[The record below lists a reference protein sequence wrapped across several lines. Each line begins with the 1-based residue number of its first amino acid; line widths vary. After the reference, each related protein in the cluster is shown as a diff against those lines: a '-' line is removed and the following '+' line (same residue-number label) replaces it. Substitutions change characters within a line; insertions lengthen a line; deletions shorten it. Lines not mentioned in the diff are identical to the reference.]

1 MKMCMIYVF
10 NSKISHHA
18 DTNKG
23 ELTIYKLLFISQSYC
38 MNYDKSEQTSEPKSE
53 IEKDYATLFPIS
65 SPWLPRMNIKM
76 SQPLQHA
83 EAFILF
89 CL

>member
-1 MKMCMIYVF
+1 
-10 NSKISHHA
+10 
-18 DTNKG
+18 
-23 ELTIYKLLFISQSYC
+23 

-89 CL
+89 CSWNLEHHHRKLVRC